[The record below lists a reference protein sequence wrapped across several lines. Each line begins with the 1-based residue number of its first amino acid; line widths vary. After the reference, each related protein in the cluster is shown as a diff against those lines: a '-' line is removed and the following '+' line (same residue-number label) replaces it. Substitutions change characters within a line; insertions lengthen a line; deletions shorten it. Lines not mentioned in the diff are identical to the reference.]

1 LNYSNLLINVLV
13 GLLFG
18 TVLSPIATRVARK
31 IQLIDDPQSSPRKIH
46 NKPTPCAGGMVL
58 FFGLVIAILLKF
70 TGFDGDIIKI
80 IAAGSIVFIT
90 GLIDDHKSITVFQKF
105 LGQFAAT
112 TVMIL
117 LGIHVQIFEGSLLPF
132 QLSNTAAFILDIV
145 ITYLWVIGL
154 SNAFN
159 FIDSMDGLVIQLS
172 QIAVVLMGISAIT
185 YSQPGIALMMIFL
198 LGMLIAMSV
207 FNSYPAIYFLGD
219 SGSLFLGFILSAISI
234 LLNPVDLPQASSWF
248 FPIMFFTVPLF
259 DMFLVVFSRIRHKV
273 KFYKASTDHTYHRL
287 CRLGLSNFRAIEV
300 MKLESIFWSIL
311 GMVAIY
317 QTPLIANIL
326 FGLFLINFIVSF
338 IYLDSSKKA
347 NNAEDRNIFYG
358 P

>member
-1 LNYSNLLINVLV
+1 MNYSNLMVNILA
-13 GLLFG
+13 GLLLG
-18 TVLSPIATRVARK
+18 AILSPLATKAANK
-31 IQLIDDPQSSPRKIH
+31 LKLIDDPRSSPRKIH

-58 FFGLVIAILLKF
+58 IIGLVIAIAVRF
-70 TGFDGDIIKI
+70 TGFDSDIIKI
-80 IAAGSIVFIT
+80 IAAGSIVFAT

-105 LGQFAAT
+105 LGQFLAT

-117 LGIHVQIFEGSLLPF
+117 LGIHVQIFEGLLLPV
-132 QLSNTAAFILDIV
+132 QLSATTALILDIL
-145 ITYLWVIGL
+145 ITYIWVIGL

-159 FIDSMDGLVIQLS
+159 FIDSMDGLVVQLS
-172 QIAVVLMGISAIT
+172 QIAVGLMGISAVA
-185 YSQPGIALMMIFL
+185 YGQPSIAALMIFL
-198 LGMLIAMSV
+198 LGLLVAMSV
-207 FNSYPAIYFLGD
+207 FNSYPAVYFLGD
-219 SGSLFLGFILSAISI
+219 SGSLFLGFILSAVSI
-234 LLNPVDLPQASSWF
+234 ILNPVDLPQASSWF

-287 CRLGLSNFRAIEV
+287 CRLGLSSFRAIEV

-311 GMVAIY
+311 GMIAIY

-326 FGLFLINFIVSF
+326 FALFLINFIVSF
-338 IYLDSSKKA
+338 VYLDSSPKA
-347 NNAEDRNIFYG
+347 NNNEERNIFYG

>member
-1 LNYSNLLINVLV
+1 MNYCNLLVNILV
-13 GLLFG
+13 GLLLG
-18 TVLSPIATRVARK
+18 TLLSPLATWLARK
-31 IQLIDDPQSSPRKIH
+31 LKLIDDPRSSPRKIH
-46 NKPTPCAGGMVL
+46 NKPTPCAGGLVL
-58 FFGLVIAILLKF
+58 FIGLVIAILVKF
-70 TGFDGDIIKI
+70 TGFDTDIIKI
-80 IAAGSIVFIT
+80 IAAGSIVFVT
-90 GLIDDHKSITVFQKF
+90 GLIDDHKSISVFQKF
-105 LGQFAAT
+105 LGQFIAT
-112 TVMIL
+112 TVLIL

-132 QLSNTAAFILDIV
+132 QLSNTVAFVLDIA

-185 YSQPGIALMMIFL
+185 YAQPNIALMMIFL

-207 FNSYPAIYFLGD
+207 FNSFPAIYFLGD
-219 SGSLFLGFILSAISI
+219 SGSLFLGFILSAVSI

-287 CRLGLSNFRAIEV
+287 CRLGLSSFRAIEV

-317 QTPLIANIL
+317 QPPVIANIL
-326 FGLFLINFIVSF
+326 FGLFLVNFVGSF
-338 IYLDSSKKA
+338 IYLDSSPKA
-347 NNAEDRNIFYG
+347 NNSEDQNIFYG